1 MKKKLGM
8 LLLVP
13 AVTLS
18 LAACG
23 NDDGKDKDGKVTI
36 KTTQKDIL
44 SASKSDLFMYTGDN
58 LDPVAKKVASTIKDK
73 DKKLSLED

>member
-18 LAACG
+18 LADVG
-23 NDDGKDKDGKVTI
+23 MMMEKI
-36 KTTQKDIL
+36 KM
-44 SASKSDLFMYTGDN
+44 AR
-58 LDPVAKKVASTIKDK
+58 
-73 DKKLSLED
+73 

>member
-23 NDDGKDKDGKVTI
+23 N
-36 KTTQKDIL
+36 
-44 SASKSDLFMYTGDN
+44 
-58 LDPVAKKVASTIKDK
+58 
-73 DKKLSLED
+73 

>member
-23 NDDGKDKDGKVTI
+23 NDDGKDKDGKVTLKRQFI
-36 KTTQKDIL
+36 HCNHLQ
-44 SASKSDLFMYTGDN
+44 SKLVENT
-58 LDPVAKKVASTIKDK
+58 
-73 DKKLSLED
+73 

>member
-23 NDDGKDKDGKVTI
+23 MMMEKI
-36 KTTQKDIL
+36 KM
-44 SASKSDLFMYTGDN
+44 AR
-58 LDPVAKKVASTIKDK
+58 
-73 DKKLSLED
+73 

>member
-23 NDDGKDKDGKVTI
+23 NDDGKDKDGKVKFI
-36 KTTQKDIL
+36 HCNHLQ
-44 SASKSDLFMYTGDN
+44 SKLVENT
-58 LDPVAKKVASTIKDK
+58 
-73 DKKLSLED
+73 

>member
-23 NDDGKDKDGKVTI
+23 
-36 KTTQKDIL
+36 
-44 SASKSDLFMYTGDN
+44 
-58 LDPVAKKVASTIKDK
+58 
-73 DKKLSLED
+73 

>member
-18 LAACG
+18 LPYVG
-23 NDDGKDKDGKVTI
+23 MMMEKI
-36 KTTQKDIL
+36 KM
-44 SASKSDLFMYTGDN
+44 AR
-58 LDPVAKKVASTIKDK
+58 
-73 DKKLSLED
+73 

>member
-23 NDDGKDKDGKVTI
+23 NDDGKDKDGKVKYENDSSI
-36 KTTQKDIL
+36 AIICR
-44 SASKSDLFMYTGDN
+44 AN
-58 LDPVAKKVASTIKDK
+58 WW
-73 DKKLSLED
+73 